1 MLNAP
6 DTNFI
11 SSLRKNF
18 INFANDRIQTKIS
31 LYRDMPQFA
40 TADRTHSPVKPACK
54 TLKRTIIRFRY
65 NHIRFKIYQ
74 N

>member
-18 INFANDRIQTKIS
+18 INFTNDRIQTKIS
-31 LYRDMPQFA
+31 LYRDMPPRLP
-40 TADRTHSPVKPACK
+40 TTP
-54 TLKRTIIRFRY
+54 IRA
-65 NHIRFKIYQ
+65 
-74 N
+74 

>member
-6 DTNFI
+6 GTNFI

-18 INFANDRIQTKIS
+18 INFANNRIQTKIS

-40 TADRTHSPVKPACK
+40 TADRTRSPKNPLAK
-54 TLKRTIIRFRY
+54 NLSARL
-65 NHIRFKIYQ
+65 
-74 N
+74 

>member
-18 INFANDRIQTKIS
+18 INFANDRIQ
-31 LYRDMPQFA
+31 
-40 TADRTHSPVKPACK
+40 
-54 TLKRTIIRFRY
+54 
-65 NHIRFKIYQ
+65 RFKNLIIPRYAVISRPLAPIRPKTHLQ
-74 N
+74 NT

>member
-18 INFANDRIQTKIS
+18 INFANDRIQNLRLHHTAICR
-31 LYRDMPQFA
+31 RDCQPHPFA
-40 TADRTHSPVKPACK
+40 RK
-54 TLKRTIIRFRY
+54 TRL
-65 NHIRFKIYQ
+65 Q
-74 N
+74 NT

>member
-18 INFANDRIQTKIS
+18 INFANDRIQTKI
-31 LYRDMPQFA
+31 
-40 TADRTHSPVKPACK
+40 
-54 TLKRTIIRFRY
+54 
-65 NHIRFKIYQ
+65 
-74 N
+74 

>member
-6 DTNFI
+6 GANFI

-40 TADRTHSPVKPACK
+40 TADRTHSSKNPLAKHLSAR
-54 TLKRTIIRFRY
+54 L
-65 NHIRFKIYQ
+65 
-74 N
+74 

>member
-18 INFANDRIQTKIS
+18 INFAKNCIQTEI
-31 LYRDMPQFA
+31 
-40 TADRTHSPVKPACK
+40 
-54 TLKRTIIRFRY
+54 
-65 NHIRFKIYQ
+65 
-74 N
+74 